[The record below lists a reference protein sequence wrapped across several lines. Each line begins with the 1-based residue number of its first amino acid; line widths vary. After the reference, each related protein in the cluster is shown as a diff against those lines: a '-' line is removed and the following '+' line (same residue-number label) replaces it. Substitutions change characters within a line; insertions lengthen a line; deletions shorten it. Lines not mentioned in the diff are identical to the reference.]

1 MNNIQR
7 NGKLNLIISRRRK
20 HLQQQHQQQAPLL
33 EAQLAKMLSGQQ
45 AVRVAIVPHLY
56 DLAPDGPVLRH
67 LRALEGHMVVLAW
80 LYPRAAYWVLQ
91 ANGIS
96 GRMGRTRY
104 FPVEEMETPQPA
116 SHGGP
121 TDSATHQAPSDAGAA
136 SATPAPSDSTGQ
148 ASRTIW
154 CFDLREAVTVESL
167 VEQIDEIALEAT
179 GKHLAPVEANDLAAA
194 ERLLAIEEDVRPR
207 WYPVVDYSRCKS
219 CLECLNFCLFG
230 VFGLSGGRLVVEDA
244 DACRPGCPACARV
257 CPSQAIMFPQHPD
270 PFIAGD
276 PKASPHTPDADLL
289 KQLGLAV
296 VMPGVPEPGAVAS
309 AERARALLEKA
320 ATAKPAPEA
329 HRDSTGLPAE
339 ATAEDTLSEQ
349 PRAAQRKPEAPD
361 QGAAEHPGD
370 DSSRSLKRLVDDLE
384 QSDL

>member
-1 MNNIQR
+1 MNNIHLS
-7 NGKLNLIISRRRK
+7 GTLNLIISRRRK
-20 HLQQQHQQQAPLL
+20 HQQQQPLL

-91 ANGIS
+91 ANRIT

-116 SHGGP
+116 SDGGP
-121 TDSATHQAPSDAGAA
+121 TDSATHQAPSDAVAA
-136 SATPAPSDSTGQ
+136 SATPAPSDSAGQ
-148 ASRTIW
+148 AGRTIW
-154 CFDLREAVTVESL
+154 CFDLREAATVESL

-207 WYPVVDYSRCKS
+207 WYPVVDYGRCKS

-289 KQLGLAV
+289 KQLGLV
-296 VMPGVPEPGAVAS
+296 VMPGVLEPGAVAS

-320 ATAKPAPEA
+320 ASAKAAPEGD
-329 HRDSTGLPAE
+329 RTSLSMPAE
-339 ATAEDTLSEQ
+339 ATAEDILSEQ
-349 PRAAQRKPEAPD
+349 TRAADQKPEAPD
-361 QGAAEHPGD
+361 QGTAEHPGD